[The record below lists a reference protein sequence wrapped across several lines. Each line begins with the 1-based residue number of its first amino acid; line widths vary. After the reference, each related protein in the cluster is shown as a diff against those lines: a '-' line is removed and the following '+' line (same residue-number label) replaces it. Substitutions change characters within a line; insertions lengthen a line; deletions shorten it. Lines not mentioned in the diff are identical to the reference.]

1 MSDCKEYEG
10 ITRKKLADLRKEL
23 ASQGVN
29 VPEGDDV
36 AIKAPFGVELQA
48 IYDEQNETLKIC
60 INDKPFYVPKSQI
73 WKLVDAGA
81 DSYKNK

>member
-10 ITRKKLADLRKEL
+10 INRTKLGELREEL
-23 ASQGVN
+23 ARQGVTI
-29 VPEGDDV
+29 PEGDDV

-60 INDKPFYVPKSQI
+60 ITDKPFYVPESQI
-73 WKLVDAGA
+73 WKIVNDGA
-81 DSYKNK
+81 TAYTKK

>member
-10 ITRKKLADLRKEL
+10 ITRTKLADLRKEL
-23 ASQGVN
+23 ASQGVT

-36 AIKAPFGVELQA
+36 AIKAPFGVELQV
-48 IYDEQNETLKIC
+48 IYDEPSETLKIC
-60 INDKPFYVPKSQI
+60 ITDKPFYVPESQI

-81 DSYKNK
+81 ASYKKK